1 MSCLRHVFVPLLP
14 PSCCSQAV
22 RFFFSLWLRTKPK
35 CLEVYNQTSLE
46 TMDSLDLPYLENGL
60 FFPLSIFFFFIF
72 VLKEMLCTCQVYCM
86 KVITEPWRKYLNDA
100 LVMCCSD
107 NFSFQSE
114 INYCFIMNPSSCVC
128 FLSFFLICCVMEN
141 IYQIT
146 DDPLVKTFWA
156 KKNFIF
162 PPFYTNILKINTQFY
177 LST

>member
-1 MSCLRHVFVPLLP
+1 MG
-14 PSCCSQAV
+14 
-22 RFFFSLWLRTKPK
+22 FFFPF
-35 CLEVYNQTSLE
+35 
-46 TMDSLDLPYLENGL
+46 PY
-60 FFPLSIFFFFIF
+60 FFFFIF

-128 FLSFFLICCVMEN
+128 FLSFFPICCVTE
-141 IYQIT
+141 
-146 DDPLVKTFWA
+146 KTFIRLQTIHLL
-156 KKNFIF
+156 KHFGQKNYFIF